1 MKTKALSRRLFFAMG
16 LHVML
21 GLSAMAQPYVDPFQ
35 VRYMYGFRQPHTDAT
50 PFAHLW
56 AGSDLPVRLAHDRL
70 LLISPTYEMWNLDSA
85 DVGEAYPPV
94 HSLTLPVGLIL
105 PIEDSKWTL
114 TFIPMIRTN
123 GEKLFAE
130 NTFQAAGVALAAF
143 ARRPQQKIRFGVY
156 VSGEFFGLFV
166 IPLLGVDWRID
177 DKNYLFGVLPGRLTF
192 EHKWSDRFY
201 VGATFRA
208 PTNSYRLSNG
218 GFIRLDDNQASL
230 FLDYYPVRQVC
241 ITLEPGIGVFRRL
254 RIGGEGRDYIREADW
269 GDGAFIK
276 LSGAYRIRFQAQQ
289 AAVDE

>member
-1 MKTKALSRRLFFAMG
+1 
-16 LHVML
+16 
-21 GLSAMAQPYVDPFQ
+21 
-35 VRYMYGFRQPHTDAT
+35 
-50 PFAHLW
+50 
-56 AGSDLPVRLAHDRL
+56 
-70 LLISPTYEMWNLDSA
+70 MWNLDSA
-85 DVGEAYPPV
+85 DVTVLYPPV

-105 PIEDSKWTL
+105 PIDDSKWTL
-114 TFIPMIRTN
+114 TIIPMVRTN

-130 NTFQAAGVALAAF
+130 NTFQVAGVALAAF
-143 ARRPQQKIRFGVY
+143 ARRPHQKIRFGVY

-192 EHKWSDRFY
+192 EHKWTEKVY

-230 FLDYYPVRQVC
+230 FLDYYPVKQVC

-254 RIGGEGRDYIREADW
+254 RIGGEGQDYVREADW
-269 GDGAFIK
+269 GDGMFIK
-276 LSGAYRIRFQAQQ
+276 LSGAYRIRL
-289 AAVDE
+289 